1 MARKRVKRTNGPLY
15 PEHPLSEHQWRLNR
29 ARKIMK
35 DDGLDALVLSR
46 NVNVF
51 YATGSRFVFVGFDA
65 PLALAP
71 QSAAIFT
78 QDADIYC
85 QRFGPFD
92 NDSVGLHTTV
102 SDLMEFYDDELELVN
117 ILSDYGIGKG
127 HRIGIEW
134 GDGLCTG
141 INPIKFVELKKRIT
155 EELGAELVDATTTIW
170 KITSIKSK
178 LEIERMRVAV
188 AAAARAMERIYDEI
202 KIGMC
207 EVDVSR
213 RVSTFMLEEGGDKI
227 THAQVMAVGK
237 GPHFL
242 SNDALDRN
250 IEEGFVHLD
259 LGCKY
264 RRYGSD
270 INRGIFLGREPTK
283 DEQKL
288 YACRLGINDVM
299 DGMIKPGVCTDD
311 LLNAMNEYVESCGC
325 VMKKIGGVRFGGH
338 GIGLEPYQHPNLVPS
353 AVQPEF
359 QNDKGKV
366 LFEEGMMFTYEM
378 ALELPGSDC
387 PFFNIEDDVVVT
399 DTGVE
404 NMNAMLS
411 REIRVKL

>member
-1 MARKRVKRTNGPLY
+1 MARKKVKRTTGPLY
-15 PEHPLSEHQWRLNR
+15 PEHPLSEHQHRLKR

-35 DDGLDALVLSR
+35 EDRLDALVFSR

-92 NDSVGLHTTV
+92 SDAVGLHTTV
-102 SDLMEFYDDELELVN
+102 SESMEFYDDELELVN

-134 GDGLCTG
+134 GPGLCTG
-141 INPIKFVELKKRIT
+141 INPIKFWELEKRIIN
-155 EELGAELVDATTTIW
+155 ELGAELVDATTTIW
-170 KITSIKSK
+170 KITAIKST

-188 AAAARAMERIYDEI
+188 AAAARAMERIYEEI
-202 KIGMC
+202 DIGMS
-207 EVDVSR
+207 EVDVAR
-213 RVSTFMLEEGGDKI
+213 RVSTFMLEEGADKI
-227 THAQVMAVGK
+227 THAQVMSVGQ
-237 GPHFL
+237 GPNLL
-242 SNDALDRN
+242 SNDALDRK
-250 IEEGFVHLD
+250 IEKGFVHLD

-270 INRGIFLGREPTK
+270 INRGIFLGRAPTK
-283 DEQKL
+283 NEEKL
-288 YACRLGINDVM
+288 YGCRLGVNEVM
-299 DGMIKPGVCTDD
+299 DKMIRPGVCMDD
-311 LLNAMNEYVESCGC
+311 VLQAMNEYAQSCGC
-325 VMKKIGGVRFGGH
+325 IMKEIGGYLFGGH
-338 GIGLEPYQHPNLVPS
+338 GIGLEPYQHPNLLPS
-353 AVQPEF
+353 QAQPEF
-359 QNDKGKV
+359 CNKQGKV

-378 ALELPGSDC
+378 AIELPGSDC

-399 DTGVE
+399 DSGVE

-411 REIRVKL
+411 RELRVKL